1 MFHTCTDRRFDM
13 HSIDEWKGTMAKSD
27 GLLFKSTSPAFP
39 TVCSSTAGREQGLH
53 QGCSV
58 DRANKSRPM
67 TCWIAPFEEHA
78 SSVGMKRNWGGPSF
92 ECGAARGRWEVR
104 GRGERQHLLPW
115 LLAGHGDL
123 AIVENRFSCSHQGNV
138 THFKSGRSGTLSS
151 SARRFFFPTVIK
163 L

>member
-1 MFHTCTDRRFDM
+1 MNEKAQWQNRT
-13 HSIDEWKGTMAKSD
+13 

-39 TVCSSTAGREQGLH
+39 AVCSSTAGREQGLH

-104 GRGERQHLLPW
+104 AGESDSICFHGYWPGMETSLLWRIGSHAPTKEMSCI
-115 LLAGHGDL
+115 LRAAGP
-123 AIVENRFSCSHQGNV
+123 
-138 THFKSGRSGTLSS
+138 GRSLHRPGTF
-151 SARRFFFPTVIK
+151 SAR